1 MEDGRQLSGSKT
13 IVKLHGHMLLRCR
26 IFFIF
31 FRILERRSRPRC
43 SFLSYNSPSANKRRP
58 QYPAA
63 RKTSCIEVVVR
74 WNVRQTWTSGVATLC
89 VFFRIFL
96 FVRFTNQKSQTVV
109 NEQCAA
115 WEYRPKTTCIDEL
128 AFSQDCSPTAGL
140 LSQEK
145 IQRCLVDW

>member
-1 MEDGRQLSGSKT
+1 MEDGRQIYGRKT
-13 IVKLHGHMLLRCR
+13 IVRLHGHMLLRCR

-74 WNVRQTWTSGVATLC
+74 WNVRQTWTSGVAE
-89 VFFRIFL
+89 VFFRIL
-96 FVRFTNQKSQTVV
+96 FFSWSRFVSFFVFFCS
-109 NEQCAA
+109 CALRIRKA
-115 WEYRPKTTCIDEL
+115 RRSSTSNVQPGNIGRKLPALT
-128 AFSQDCSPTAGL
+128 S
-140 LSQEK
+140 
-145 IQRCLVDW
+145 